1 MKAFAGKVRWLPAWV
16 ALGMVLSMPLVA
28 EVSQGTEQVAR
39 EEVMHPCFRTGKP
52 VAWSRLTMEQVEQ
65 DLQEALRRFRVR
77 VAEIRSLPPEDAC
90 YENVFRA
97 LEVASDE
104 LDCVMMVMR
113 HLSYV
118 ADSEDVRKLYEK
130 VVTICTDEM
139 SIVYDDEKIWQLVK
153 EARRPEKLQD
163 LTPAKRRAAEQWYD
177 IFVDNGVEL
186 SPQDKQ
192 KRALLVKELAQLS
205 MQYDANLVDFQQS
218 RELLITDELALSGV
232 PPATM
237 NMMAH
242 AAREKGLVTG
252 ESPGWLI
259 TLRDETAGIVLTTCE
274 VEATRKQCWQAF
286 CGKGKGTLLDNEP
299 VVHAIMQKRQELA
312 ELLGAADYADYLSRT
327 RMVRSGAE
335 AMAFVDAL
343 YAKIRPY
350 YEQEIKNVLSVY
362 SLLTREANLQMPPWD
377 ELYAQCIYC
386 SVTAPNQLPPIRPYF
401 KNTNVINGLLH
412 LYSKMLG
419 VTFKQLPAVCLK
431 PGEQCPAGKVEVW
444 HPSVL
449 CLEVTDAAKGTC
461 LGIIYLDLYRRAD
474 KRSGAWCAPIQF
486 ADPGPGGEIRQPHVC
501 ALLTNFEPPVKGRP
515 TLWNHDDVVVLFH
528 EFGHLI
534 YNVVCHTEVAG
545 HCAFGVAWDFS
556 EFTSTLSENFAW
568 SPDVLALFAK
578 HYKTG
583 KACPRKLLEAVC
595 ANRKHAAALN
605 YMQVLARAKIDLE
618 MHMNYEQKF
627 RGRSLDEAEA
637 EVLRGW
643 RMEMSSAPYSLMRE
657 MPHCCSGGYAA
668 GVYTYL
674 WSEVMAA
681 DAFTRF
687 QESGV
692 LDPQVGAE
700 YRKCILEPGDSLPA
714 YEVYKLFM
722 GRAPR
727 LEPFLKMNDFVP
739 PPALK

>member
-1 MKAFAGKVRWLPAWV
+1 MKALTRRVLLLLAWV
-16 ALGMVLSMPLVA
+16 GLGATMPLPLGAEESRVPVA
-28 EVSQGTEQVAR
+28 VVQ
-39 EEVMHPCFRTGKP
+39 EEGAHPCFRSGQP
-52 VAWSRLTMEQVEQ
+52 VAWSRLTAEQVEQ
-65 DLQEALRRFRVR
+65 DLQEALRRFRAR
-77 VAEIRSLPPEDAC
+77 VAEIRTLQPETAS
-90 YENVFRA
+90 YETVFRA

-104 LDCVMMVMR
+104 LDCVMMLMR
-113 HLSYV
+113 HLAYV

-130 VVTICTDEM
+130 VVNISTDEM
-139 SIVYDDEKIWQLVK
+139 TAVFDDEKIWQLVK
-153 EARRPEKLQD
+153 EAHRPEKLQD
-163 LTPAKRRAAEQWYD
+163 LTPAKRRAASQWYD
-177 IFVDNGVEL
+177 IFVDNGAEL

-192 KRALLVKELAQLS
+192 KRALLAKELAQLS
-205 MQYDANLVDFQQS
+205 MQYDANMLDFRQS
-218 RELLITDELALSGV
+218 WELLVTDKKELLGV
-232 PPATM
+232 PAATM
-237 NMMAH
+237 NMMER

-252 ESPGWLI
+252 ENPGWLI
-259 TLRDETAGIVLTTCE
+259 TLRDDTAGVVLVTCN
-274 VEATRKQCWQAF
+274 VEATRKQCWEAV
-286 CGKGKGTLLDNEP
+286 CGMGKGTPQDNEP

-312 ELLGAADYADYLSRT
+312 ELLGAANYADYLART
-327 RMVRSGAE
+327 RMMRSGAE
-335 AMAFVDAL
+335 AMAFVDSL
-343 YAKIRPY
+343 YGKIRPF
-350 YEQEIKNVLSVY
+350 YEQEMQNVLSVY
-362 SLLTREANLQMPPWD
+362 ADFTREPNPQIAPWN
-377 ELYAQCIYC
+377 EQYAQYVYY
-386 SVTAPNQLPPIRPYF
+386 SVSARTPFPSILPYF

-431 PGEQCPAGKVEVW
+431 PGEPCPAGKVEVW

-449 CLEVTDAAKGTC
+449 CLEVSDTTSGTR

-515 TLWNHDDVVVLFH
+515 TLWDHGDVVVLFH

-545 HCAFGVAWDFS
+545 QCVAGVAWDFM

-568 SPDVLALFAK
+568 NPDVLALFAK

-583 KACPRKLLEAVC
+583 KPCPRKLLEALC
-595 ANRKHAAALN
+595 SSRKDAAVLN

-643 RMEMSSAPYSLMRE
+643 RMEMGSVPYSLMRE

-687 QESGV
+687 QEAGM
-692 LDPQVGAE
+692 LNPQVGAE
-700 YRKCILEPGDSLPA
+700 YRKYILETGDSLPA
-714 YEVYKLFM
+714 YEVYQLFM

-727 LEPFLKMNDFVP
+727 LEPFLKMNDFVS

>member
-1 MKAFAGKVRWLPAWV
+1 MKALIRKVRLLSAWV
-16 ALGMVLSMPLVA
+16 VLGMTLLLPLKATGSQEPGPVA
-28 EVSQGTEQVAR
+28 QQEVA
-39 EEVMHPCFRTGKP
+39 HPSFRTGQP
-52 VAWSRLTMEQVEQ
+52 LAWSRLTTQQVEQ
-65 DLQEALRRFRVR
+65 DLQEALRRFRAR
-77 VAEIRSLPPEDAC
+77 VAKIRHLQPEDAC
-90 YENVFRA
+90 YETVFRQ

-113 HLSYV
+113 HLTYV
-118 ADSEDVRKLYEK
+118 ADSEDLRKLYEK
-130 VVTICTDEM
+130 VVNISTDEM
-139 SIVYDDEKIWQLVK
+139 TLVFDDEKIWQLVK
-153 EARRPEKLQD
+153 EAHRPEKLQD
-163 LTPAKRRAAEQWYD
+163 LTPAKRRAATQWYD
-177 IFVDNGVEL
+177 IFVDNGAEL

-205 MQYDANLVDFQQS
+205 MQYDANMVDFQQNW
-218 RELLITDELALSGV
+218 ELLVTDKKALSGV
-232 PPATM
+232 PAEIM
-237 NMMAH
+237 NVMER
-242 AAREKGLVTG
+242 AAREKGLATG
-252 ESPGWLI
+252 ENPGWLI
-259 TLRDETAGIVLTTCE
+259 TLRDETAGSVLATCD
-274 VEATRKQCWQAF
+274 VEATRKQCWEAA
-286 CGKGKGTLLDNEP
+286 CGMGKGTPQDNEP

-312 ELLGAADYADYLSRT
+312 ELLGAAHYADYLSRT

-343 YAKIRPY
+343 YGKIRPY
-350 YEQEIKNVLSVY
+350 YEQEMKNVLSIY
-362 SLLTREANLQMPPWD
+362 SAFTHDTNPQLAPWN

-386 SVTAPNQLPPIRPYF
+386 SVNSPNQLSSTRPYF

-419 VTFKQLPAVCLK
+419 VTFRQLPAVCLK

-449 CLEVTDAAKGTC
+449 CLEVTDTASATR

-501 ALLTNFEPPVKGRP
+501 ALLTNFDPPVKGRP
-515 TLWNHDDVVVLFH
+515 TLWKHSDVVVLFH

-545 HCAFGVAWDFS
+545 HCAAGVAWDFS

-568 SPDVLALFAK
+568 SPDVLSLFAK

-583 KACPRKLLEAVC
+583 KPCPRMLLEAVC
-595 ANRKHAAALN
+595 ADRKRAAALN

-637 EVLRGW
+637 QVLQGW
-643 RMEMSSAPYSLMRE
+643 RMEMSSVPYSMMRE
-657 MPHCCSGGYAA
+657 LPHCCSGGYAA

-687 QESGV
+687 QKSGV
-692 LDPQVGAE
+692 MDPQVGAE
-700 YRKCILEPGDSLPA
+700 YRKYVLETGDSLPA

-722 GRAPR
+722 GREPR
-727 LEPFLKMNDFVP
+727 LEPFLKMNDFDSP
-739 PPALK
+739 RY